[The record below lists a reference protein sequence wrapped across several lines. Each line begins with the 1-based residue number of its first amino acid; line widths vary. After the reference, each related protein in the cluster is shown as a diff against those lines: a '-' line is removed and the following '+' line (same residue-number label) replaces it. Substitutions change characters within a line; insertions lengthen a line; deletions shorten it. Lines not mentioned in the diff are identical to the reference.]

1 MKLSIYNPY
10 KSLFKG
16 EVMSVTVPGAMGL
29 FTILDQHAPII
40 SLLDPGKITVKI
52 AGITDDTVF
61 DVPESGYVR
70 VLDNSVT
77 ISIN

>member
-16 EVMSVTVPGAMGL
+16 EVMSVTVPGKMGL

-40 SLLDPGKITVKI
+40 SMLDSGKISVKI
-52 AGITDDTVF
+52 RGNTDDTVF

-70 VLDNSVT
+70 VLNNSVT